1 MLKRL
6 LTILFAVVA
15 IAGFA
20 GTSHA
25 QYMYLDTNG
34 DGVNTTADVMNANG
48 VATNV
53 SVYLHTDQ
61 NA

>member
-15 IAGFA
+15 VGFA

-25 QYMYLDTNG
+25 QYMFLDTDA
-34 DGVNTTADVMNANG
+34 DGVSTPNDK
-48 VATNV
+48 
-53 SVYLHTDQ
+53 Q
-61 NA
+61 